1 MHQKKIYLKNFIYTN
16 MLSAI
21 FSVFSQFFKIMNSNL
36 IKPNFKYTKYNY
48 KHIYFLEHDTYKY

>member
-1 MHQKKIYLKNFIYTN
+1 